1 MQGNILGQNNIY
13 NNSGEGNANL
23 MFPIYQQTTEPK
35 EKYGIWIKSNENIE
49 DVYFQTDDVREYIE
63 VNELPFS
70 FSGRATSIGSDIYLL
85 GGGDDD
91 KSAYKYNS
99 IEGTYTKLANIP
111 LTYEYCVTATTSNET
126 EIYIASGENYNGTDT
141 RLHKYNP
148 AENTYSS
155 LSTLYYIA
163 GKGSSLTILEDNLYM
178 FGSENNEDA
187 QQAYKYNL
195 NGGGFT
201 KLEDIPK
208 AFNGRKCYSN

>member
-1 MQGNILGQNNIY
+1 MQGNIIGQ
-13 NNSGEGNANL
+13 SGMFVNDSL
-23 MFPIYQQTTEPK
+23 FPIYQQLNQPIE
-35 EKYGIWIKSNENIE
+35 YNGVWIKTEDNLK

-111 LTYEYCVTATTSNET
+111 LAYEYYVTATTSNET

-155 LSTLYYIA
+155 LSSLYYIA

-178 FGSENNEDA
+178 FGSGNNEDN
-187 QQAYKYNL
+187 QRAYKYNL

-208 AFNGRKCYSN
+208 AFDGRKCYSN

>member
-1 MQGNILGQNNIY
+1 MQGNIIGQ
-13 NNSGEGNANL
+13 SGMFVNDSL
-23 MFPIYQQTTEPK
+23 FPIYQQLNQPVE
-35 EKYGIWIKSNENIE
+35 YNGIWIKTEDNLK

-63 VNELPFS
+63 VNELPFG
-70 FSGRATSIGSDIYLL
+70 FSGCATSIDAEIYLF
-85 GGGDDD
+85 GGDDVEGND
-91 KSAYKYNS
+91 DGSCAYKYNG

-111 LTYEYCVTATTSNET
+111 LAYEYYVTATTSNET

-141 RLHKYNP
+141 HLHKYNP

-155 LSTLYYIA
+155 LSRLNYIA

-178 FGSENNEDA
+178 FGSENNENNRR
-187 QQAYKYNL
+187 AYKYNL

-208 AFNGRKCYSN
+208 TFDGRKCYSN